1 MQIKEVQSREEVSET
16 YKVLLQIYDNLN
28 QETYVDDILNM
39 MQRGYRMAAVFENP
53 EIEDGRCIGV
63 VGIYITKRLNYGKVT
78 EIEDFMI
85 DRAKRNIGVGK
96 MLLRWV
102 EWQTA
107 VFECDNIIGTLETKR
122 LPSQKIF
129 SREKFTVDGFFFRK
143 SS

>member
-63 VGIYITKRLNYGKVT
+63 VGIQIAKRLNYGKVT

>member
-1 MQIKEVQSREEVSET
+1 MQIKEVRSREEVSET

-39 MQRGYRMAAVFENP
+39 MQRGYRMAAVFENS

-63 VGIYITKRLNYGKVT
+63 VGIHITKRLNYGKVT
-78 EIEDFMI
+78 EIKDFMI

-96 MLLRWV
+96 ILLRWV
-102 EWQTA
+102 EWQAA

-129 SREKFTVDGFFFRK
+129 SREKFTIDGFFFRK